1 MVSVNTFNWNIKAGL
16 KRFLTRWP
24 ALLSIASS
32 VANRKNYW
40 LALPLI
46 RHLRCLQLRRVTV
59 LYPGRARGTPIVRYY
74 WHHFLQKHRKD
85 IQGRVL
91 EIGTT
96 GTVRRFGG
104 SNVQRAEAIDII
116 PANDKVTIVADLAKA
131 DHLPSDQ
138 FDCFVN
144 QFTMHIIYD
153 FKDAL
158 YHSIR
163 LLKPGGVLLVNFPA
177 RSGYPNEGFDLKEAG
192 KTWVYWWFTPAVV
205 KKVLEEL
212 GLTEKDYEIM
222 TYGNFFGLM
231 AYMAGIG
238 AEELTPRELE
248 YEDSDI
254 PLLICVRVVKPLQWR
269 PKCEPQ
275 Y

>member
-1 MVSVNTFNWNIKAGL
+1 MH
-16 KRFLTRWP
+16 RED
-24 ALLSIASS
+24 
-32 VANRKNYW
+32 
-40 LALPLI
+40 I
-46 RHLRCLQLRRVTV
+46 R
-59 LYPGRARGTPIVRYY
+59 
-74 WHHFLQKHRKD
+74 
-85 IQGRVL
+85 GRVL

-96 GTVRRFGG
+96 ATVHKFGG

-116 PANDKVTIVADLAKA
+116 RANNKATIVADLAKA

-163 LLKPGGVLLVNFPA
+163 LLKPGGVLLVNFQA
-177 RSGYPNEGFDLKEAG
+177 RSGYPTQGIDLEEVG

-205 KKVLEEL
+205 EKVLEEL

-222 TYGNFFGLM
+222 TYGNLFGLV

-238 AEELTPRELE
+238 AEELTPYELE

-254 PLLICVRVVKPLQWR
+254 PLLICVRVIKPLRWR
-269 PKCEPQ
+269 PKWEAR